1 MPQEMDPTQVLET
14 TESEGLLPLEAFNQW
29 RSHPATE
36 AIMAALQRQVD
47 LMAEKWIR
55 GEFLGKTPDT
65 THRMMTEALC
75 RVDAYRSLI
84 NLEYEDYKESYR
96 D

>member
-1 MPQEMDPTQVLET
+1 MQMIDQDQGLP
-14 TESEGLLPLEAFNQW
+14 EGLLDPEAFHQW
-29 RSHPATE
+29 RAHPATQ
-36 AIMAALQRQVD
+36 AVLAALQRQVD
-47 LMAEKWIR
+47 IVASRWIR

-65 THRMMTEALC
+65 THRLMTEALC

-96 D
+96 E

>member
-1 MPQEMDPTQVLET
+1 MQELP
-14 TESEGLLPLEAFNQW
+14 EGLLDLEAFHQW
-29 RSHPATE
+29 RAHPATV
-36 AIMAALQRQVD
+36 AVMAALQRQVD
-47 LMAEKWIR
+47 LVAGKWIR

-65 THRMMTEALC
+65 THRLMTEALL

-96 D
+96 E